1 MANAKIVA
9 FCFMLLTLVF
19 WAYSPAPVESYV
31 VPPETDTR
39 FISLKENPSANPLKG
54 LSAEVGKFTVDGLV
68 QYALLLQP
76 NDGMPVSGWPV
87 IIFNHGFHPE
97 PHNNGRRTLDG
108 VTDRPGDYYRQIP
121 QALARRGFLVV
132 VPDYRGH
139 NDSSGAAFTLQESS
153 PRWYV
158 RDVLGLIETLKHDAR
173 ANMDHLFMLGHSM
186 GAEVTLYAAAE
197 LGDQLK
203 GASIWSA
210 YVPTVAEM
218 STQHP
223 EVEAVSLFEQSYSSN
238 YSPNYI
244 STNSSINSPINI
256 HHAQDDATTGFEGS
270 VMIASQLKQLGKTA
284 KLYSYLGADH
294 LFTGDNLQ
302 LAITR
307 DIVFFRRIMLNQ
319 DGFLE

>member
-1 MANAKIVA
+1 MAVAKIVA
-9 FCFMLLTLVF
+9 FCFILLMVGFWSHTPSLVEPQ
-19 WAYSPAPVESYV
+19 AR
-31 VPPETDTR
+31 PPEIDTG
-39 FISLKENPSANPLKG
+39 FISLTKNPLAKPLEG
-54 LSAEVGKFTVDGLV
+54 LSAEVGEFTVDGLI
-68 QYALLLQP
+68 QYTLLLQP

-97 PHNNGRRTLDG
+97 PYKNGRRTLDG
-108 VTDRPGDYYRQIP
+108 VTDRPGDYYRQVP

-139 NDSSGAAFTLQESS
+139 NDSSGAEFTLQESS

-158 RDVLGLIETLKHDAR
+158 RDVLGLIEALKHDAR

-186 GAEVTLYAAAE
+186 GAEVTLYAAAA
-197 LGDQLK
+197 LGNQLK
-203 GASIWSA
+203 GTSIWSV
-210 YVPTVAEM
+210 YVPTVAKM

-223 EVEAVSLFEQSYSSN
+223 EVEAVSQFEQSY
-238 YSPNYI
+238 
-244 STNSSINSPINI
+244 SPINI

-302 LAITR
+302 LAIAR
-307 DIVFFRRIMLNQ
+307 DISFFRRIMLDQ
-319 DGFLE
+319 DGSLE